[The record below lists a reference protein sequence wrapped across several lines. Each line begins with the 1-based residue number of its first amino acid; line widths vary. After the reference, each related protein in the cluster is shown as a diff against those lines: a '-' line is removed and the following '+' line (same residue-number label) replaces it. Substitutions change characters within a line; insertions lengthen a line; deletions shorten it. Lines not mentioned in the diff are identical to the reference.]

1 MENLIDLGALQ
12 PTGDMSSVWPP
23 EYRSYMVPSCLHAW
37 GEGGLVC
44 VSVLHLISAESEV
57 SVTDIIVLTLLGE
70 EICEVFLGQFAKS
83 ETRSG
88 ADFGCYRR
96 GM

>member
-1 MENLIDLGALQ
+1 M
-12 PTGDMSSVWPP
+12 
-23 EYRSYMVPSCLHAW
+23 
-37 GEGGLVC
+37 C

-57 SVTDIIVLTLLGE
+57 SVSDIIVLTLLGE

-83 ETRSG
+83 DNRSG